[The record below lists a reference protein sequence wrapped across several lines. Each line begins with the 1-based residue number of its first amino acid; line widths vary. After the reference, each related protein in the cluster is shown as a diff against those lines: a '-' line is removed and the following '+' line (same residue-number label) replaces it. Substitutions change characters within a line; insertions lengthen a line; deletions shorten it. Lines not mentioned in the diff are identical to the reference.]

1 MSSRGLVIVDYGA
14 GNLVSI
20 RNALELLGA
29 APTIASTPEGVA
41 AASVIVVPGVG
52 ASGPAMDRM
61 QRQGLDGPIRD
72 AVDGGAWYV
81 GICLGLQLLFERS
94 DEDDARMLGLL
105 AGDVVA
111 IPDAPRLPHIG
122 WNQLEVR
129 RPHALLDGVADGAPA
144 YFVHSYVARP
154 ADPSIVITETE
165 HGSRFPSIIVS
176 DRIIGYQ
183 PHPERSGSDGL
194 RLLRNMLALTGVVPA
209 SRSNADQAAPV
220 AVGPA

>member
-1 MSSRGLVIVDYGA
+1 MTGPGLVIVDYGA

-20 RNALELLGA
+20 RNALELLGG
-29 APTIASTPEGVA
+29 APTIATTPA
-41 AASVIVVPGVG
+41 DIRSASVIVVPGVG
-52 ASGPAMDRM
+52 ASGPAMERLDRA
-61 QRQGLDGPIRD
+61 GLTDPIRQTVRD
-72 AVDGGAWYV
+72 GAWYV

-111 IPDAPRLPHIG
+111 ITDAPRLPHIG
-122 WNQLEVR
+122 WNQLEAR

-154 ADPSIVITETE
+154 ADTSIVVTETQ
-165 HGSRFPSIIVS
+165 HGTRFPSIIAS
-176 DRIIGYQ
+176 GRIIGYQ

-194 RLLRNMLALTGVVPA
+194 RLLGNMLALTGVVPA
-209 SRSNADQAAPV
+209 SGASADQAAPV